1 MSYTITKIAGLLPGM
16 STSTLSDSAS
26 IASALNGPITN
37 VSIDLSSSS
46 SDYKFMY
53 KSTWGSGTNTSTKA
67 GLGSSHSTRSTKT
80 NTYSK
85 STFSFTVPKMFDKKV
100 NITFSCWQNGE
111 ITWDHGI
118 FGALDK
124 KLSAS
129 NIVDSPEKIHATLK
143 NKGSASTSNTGSN
156 HTWPSEATAITYS
169 NIPAGDHTIDIKY
182 RTDGNNNYGAD
193 NMIITD
199 IMVTATIGML
209 QKSNYKAGNISE
221 YYDYGADHWGSKQ
234 VLPDYWVTSTGSY
247 TVDITKETTGRNYIL
262 WRFIA
267 PDTGTYKFNVKRESV
282 ITNTDGTSIDGT
294 SGDTGGSLWQ
304 ATSGTTAPSAGTT
317 SGSLIDND
325 DSSSYGNQQP
335 GFSYAC
341 TAGVCYFFQLTY
353 FSSPIRKTFAPENP
367 KFKIAP
373 GKYTLAIE
381 WASSISLTA
390 TLESGYS
397 AAPDGTYI
405 AYLKKNG
412 SDIDAETA
420 YIYPNS
426 TSVLYPFGCD
436 ASNTLLYRSSGSGGW
451 RSPVLMSEI
460 SLNTEYLTY
469 NDSRSN
475 PHWSYKL
482 VFTKK

>member
-37 VSIDLSSSS
+37 VSIDLSNSTNGH
-46 SDYKFMY
+46 KFMY
-53 KSTWGSGTNTSTKA
+53 NRLWGDGTNTTKKN
-67 GLGSSHSTRSTKT
+67 GLGSSHQLRGTRT

-85 STFSFTVPKMFDKKV
+85 STFSFTVPAMFDKKV
-100 NITFSCWQNGE
+100 DITFSCWQNGE
-111 ITWDHGI
+111 INYDYGI

-124 KLSAS
+124 TLSAS
-129 NIVDSPEKIHATLK
+129 NKVDSTADIHATLK
-143 NKGSASTSNTGSN
+143 GKGSASTSSTAAGT
-156 HTWPSEATAITYS
+156 HTWPSQATAITYS

-182 RTDGNNNYGAD
+182 RTDSSGNYGAD

-199 IMVTATIGML
+199 IMVTATIGMI
-209 QKSNYKAGNISE
+209 QKNTYKARNISE
-221 YYDYGADHWGSKQ
+221 YYNDGAGHWMANQVPLDY
-234 VLPDYWVTSTGSY
+234 LVTTTGSY
-247 TVDITKETTGRNYIL
+247 TVDVTKETTGRNYIL
-262 WRFIA
+262 WRFQA
-267 PDTGTYKFNVKRESV
+267 PATGTYKFKVKRESY
-282 ITNTDGTSIDGT
+282 TSGVAGT

-304 ATSGTTAPSAGTT
+304 ATSGTTMPSAGAT

-325 DSSSYGNQQP
+325 DGSSYGGNQP

-353 FSSPIRKTFAPENP
+353 YNSKIRKTFAPESP
-367 KFKIAP
+367 STKIAP
-373 GKYTLAIE
+373 GKYTLIIE
-381 WASSISLTA
+381 WASSISLKA

-397 AAPDGTYI
+397 AAPNSTYI
-405 AYLKKNG
+405 AYLKKNNSG
-412 SDIDAETA
+412 ADAEIV

-436 ASNTLLYRSSGSGGW
+436 ASNTLLYRSSGTGGW
-451 RSPVLMSEI
+451 RSPVLMSNI
-460 SLNTEYLTY
+460 NLNTAYDTY
-469 NDSRSN
+469 NDSREN
-475 PHWSYKL
+475 PHWSYSL

>member
-1 MSYTITKIAGLLPGM
+1 MSYKISKLASG
-16 STSTLSDSAS
+16 SNLSSS
-26 IASALNGPITN
+26 SNIASALNGPITN
-37 VSIDLSSSS
+37 VSIDLASSS

-53 KSTWGSGTNTSTKA
+53 KSTWGSGTNTTTLM
-67 GLGSSHSTRSTKT
+67 GLGSNHSTRNAHI

-100 NITFSCWQNGE
+100 YITFGCFQNGE
-111 ITWDHGI
+111 IALDYGI

-124 KLSAS
+124 ELSAS
-129 NIVDSPEKIHATLK
+129 NKVDAPENIHATLK
-143 NKGSASTSNTGSN
+143 GKGSASTASIAAGK

-182 RTDGNNNYGAD
+182 RTDISGNYGAD

-199 IMVTATIGML
+199 IMVTATIGMI
-209 QKSNYKAGNISE
+209 QKSAYKVGNISE
-221 YYDYGADHWGSKQ
+221 YYDYGASHWGSKQ

-267 PDTGTYKFNVKRESV
+267 PATGTYKFNVKRESYISG
-282 ITNTDGTSIDGT
+282 ITGTSE
-294 SGDTGGSLWQ
+294 DTGGSLWQ

-353 FSSPIRKTFAPENP
+353 FSSTIRKTFAPENP

-381 WASSISLTA
+381 WASGISLTA
-390 TLESGYS
+390 TLDSGYS
-397 AAPDGTYI
+397 AASNDTYI

-412 SDIDAETA
+412 SDIDAETV

>member
-1 MSYTITKIAGLLPGM
+1 MSYTISKL
-16 STSTLSDSAS
+16 AS
-26 IASALNGPITN
+26 ISELASSSNIASILNGPITN
-37 VSIDLSSSS
+37 VSIDLSNSSS
-46 SDYKFMY
+46 SYKFMY
-53 KSTWGSGTNTSTKA
+53 SDSWGSGTNTTTLM

-100 NITFSCWQNGE
+100 DITFFCYQNGE
-111 ITWDHGI
+111 INWDYGI

-124 KLSAS
+124 ELSAS
-129 NIVDSPEKIHATLK
+129 NKVDASENIHATLK
-143 NKGSASTSNTGSN
+143 GKGSASTSSTAAGS
-156 HTWPSEATAITYS
+156 HTWPANATLIKYS

-182 RTDGNNNYGAD
+182 HTDSGGNYGAD
-193 NMIITD
+193 NMIITN
-199 IMVTATIGML
+199 IFVKATIGML
-209 QKSNYKAGNISE
+209 LKSNYKARNISE
-221 YYDYGADHWGSKQ
+221 YYDYEADHWETKQ
-234 VLPDYWVTSTGSY
+234 VPLDYQVTSTGTY
-247 TVDITKETTGRNYIL
+247 TVDITKEMTGRNYIL
-262 WRFIA
+262 WRFIPA
-267 PDTGTYKFNVKRESV
+267 ATGIYKFNVKRESF
-282 ITNTDGTSIDGT
+282 ITNTDGTNIDGT
-294 SGDTGGSLWQ
+294 SSDTGGSLWK
-304 ATSGTTAPSAGTT
+304 ATSGTTMPSAGAT

-325 DSSSYGNQQP
+325 DSSSYGHNQP
-335 GFSYAC
+335 GFSYEC

-353 FSSPIRKTFAPENP
+353 FSPTIRKTFAPENP
-367 KFKIAP
+367 EFKISP

-397 AAPDGTYI
+397 AASNDTYI

-412 SDIDAETA
+412 SDIDAETV

-469 NDSRSN
+469 NDLRSN
-475 PHWSYKL
+475 PHWSYNL

>member
-1 MSYTITKIAGLLPGM
+1 MAYSISKRAHGTNLA
-16 STSTLSDSAS
+16 SSSS
-26 IASALNGPITN
+26 IASILNGPITN

-46 SDYKFMY
+46 SSYKFMY
-53 KSTWGSGTNTSTKA
+53 SDSWGSGTNTTTLM

-100 NITFSCWQNGE
+100 DITFQCYQNGE
-111 ITWDHGI
+111 INWDYGI

-124 KLSAS
+124 ELSAS
-129 NIVDSPEKIHATLK
+129 NKVDSTADIHATLK
-143 NKGSASTSNTGSN
+143 GKGSASTSSTATGS
-156 HTWPSEATAITYS
+156 HTWPSSAILITYS

-182 RTDGNNNYGAD
+182 RTDSGGNYGAD
-193 NMIITD
+193 NMIITN
-199 IMVTATIGML
+199 IKATASIGIL
-209 QKSNYKAGNISE
+209 QKSDYKARNISE
-221 YYDYGADHWGSKQ
+221 YYIYDDYEAIHWTSSQ
-234 VLPDYWVTSTGSY
+234 VPLDYIVTTTGSY
-247 TVDITKETTGRNYIL
+247 TVDVTKEMTGRNYIL
-262 WRFIA
+262 WRFIPA
-267 PDTGTYKFNVKRESV
+267 ATGIYKFNVKRESF
-282 ITNTDGTSIDGT
+282 ITNTDGTNIDGT
-294 SGDTGGSLWQ
+294 SSDTGGSLWK
-304 ATSGTTAPSAGTT
+304 ATSGTTMPSAGAT

-325 DSSSYGNQQP
+325 DDSSYRGNQP
-335 GFSYAC
+335 GFSYTC
-341 TAGVCYFFQLTY
+341 TAGIYYFFQLTHY
-353 FSSPIRKTFAPENP
+353 NSTIRKTFAPENP
-367 KFKIAP
+367 ELKISP

-381 WASSISLTA
+381 WAASISLTA

-412 SDIDAETA
+412 SDIDAETV

-426 TSVLYPFGCD
+426 TSVSYPFGCD

-475 PHWSYKL
+475 PHWSYNL

>member
-1 MSYTITKIAGLLPGM
+1 MSYTISKL
-16 STSTLSDSAS
+16 AS
-26 IASALNGPITN
+26 ISDLASSSNIASILNGPITN

-46 SDYKFMY
+46 SSYKFMY
-53 KSTWGSGTNTSTKA
+53 SDSWGSGTNTTTLM
-67 GLGSSHSTRSTKT
+67 GLGSSHSTRSKKT

-100 NITFSCWQNGE
+100 NITFFCYQNGE
-111 ITWDHGI
+111 IDFDYGI

-124 KLSAS
+124 ELSAS
-129 NIVDSPEKIHATLK
+129 NAIDAPENIHATLK
-143 NKGSASTSNTGSN
+143 GKGSASTSSVAAGS
-156 HTWPSEATAITYS
+156 HTWPANATLIKYS

-182 RTDGNNNYGAD
+182 RTDSGGNYGAD
-193 NMIITD
+193 NMIITN
-199 IMVTATIGML
+199 IFVKATIGML
-209 QKSNYKAGNISE
+209 QKSTYKARNISE
-221 YYDYGADHWGSKQ
+221 YYDYEADHWESTQ
-234 VLPDYWVTSTGSY
+234 VPLDYQVTSTGSY
-247 TVDITKETTGRNYIL
+247 TVDITKETAGRNYIL

-267 PDTGTYKFNVKRESV
+267 PTTGTYKFNVKRESYTNG
-282 ITNTDGTSIDGT
+282 ITGT
-294 SGDTGGSLWQ
+294 SGDTSGSLWQ
-304 ATSGTTAPSAGTT
+304 ATSGTTMPSAGST

-325 DSSSYGNQQP
+325 DSSSYGHNQP
-335 GFSYAC
+335 GFSYEC
-341 TAGVCYFFQLTY
+341 TAGVCYFFQLTHY
-353 FSSPIRKTFAPENP
+353 NSTIRKTFAPENP
-367 KFKIAP
+367 ELKISP

-390 TLESGYS
+390 TLEPGYS
-397 AAPDGTYI
+397 AASNDTYI

-412 SDIDAETA
+412 SDIDAETV

-475 PHWSYKL
+475 PHWSYNL

>member
-143 NKGSASTSNTGSN
+143 NKGSAGTSNTGSN

-182 RTDGNNNYGAD
+182 RTDSNNNYGAD

-209 QKSNYKAGNISE
+209 QKSAYKARNISE
-221 YYDYGADHWGSKQ
+221 YYDYGSAHWESNQ
-234 VLPDYWVTSTGSY
+234 IPLDYHTNKIGSY
-247 TVDITKETTGRNYIL
+247 TVDVTKETTGRNYIL
-262 WRFIA
+262 WRFIPA
-267 PDTGTYKFNVKRESV
+267 ETGIYKFNVNMESYTSGV
-282 ITNTDGTSIDGT
+282 TGTS
-294 SGDTGGSLWQ
+294 SDTGGSLWK
-304 ATSGTTAPSAGTT
+304 ATSGTTMPSAGAT

-325 DSSSYGNQQP
+325 DSSSYGHNQP
-335 GFSYAC
+335 GFSYEC
-341 TAGVCYFFQLTY
+341 TAYVCYFFQLTHY
-353 FSSPIRKTFAPENP
+353 NSTIRKTFAPESP
-367 KFKIAP
+367 STKIAP
-373 GKYTLAIE
+373 GKYTLTIE

-390 TLESGYS
+390 TLEPGYS
-397 AAPDGTYI
+397 AASNDTYI

-412 SDIDAETA
+412 SDIDAETV

-475 PHWSYKL
+475 PHWSYNL